1 MKLSPGLRPN
11 LWHFLPC
18 PETKGPWTTHH
29 TLPGSGRPPSHLQP
43 RSTVSSK
50 LPTSSLQIL
59 PWLLPTPAPN
69 SSPVSRTHSRIPPW
83 MLTVGASLLSDSLLR
98 VTISPAA
105 PLPSRLRGSAS
116 QLCSWPPPTTSPRL
130 SHSPTVTPRP
140 RYQQL
145 QPATP
150 VLSSPARGPA
160 PPPAAPRSGLQESG
174 CTDPSLSI
182 LATTQVNPAGPAA
195 EYPLPLPQS
204 LLHGPLLPGENARS
218 LKGTPSVCTYR
229 PSSSLRPSLLP

>member
-29 TLPGSGRPPSHLQP
+29 TLLGSGRPP
-43 RSTVSSK
+43 
-50 LPTSSLQIL
+50 TSSPGPLSRPSCRPL
-59 PWLLPTPAPN
+59 LCRSFPWLLPTPAPN

-130 SHSPTVTPRP
+130 SRSPTVTPRP

-150 VLSSPARGPA
+150 LSCPLPHGVQPRPLPPPGLGFRSPAALTRLCPFW
-160 PPPAAPRSGLQESG
+160 
-174 CTDPSLSI
+174 
-182 LATTQVNPAGPAA
+182 
-195 EYPLPLPQS
+195 PQ
-204 LLHGPLLPGENARS
+204 
-218 LKGTPSVCTYR
+218 
-229 PSSSLRPSLLP
+229 LR